1 MNIYVYYGMNIKGME
16 VVLLSVSTAENRV
29 VFLLADCKSVTLSG
43 QKINHL
49 QQFDIEHT

>member
-1 MNIYVYYGMNIKGME
+1 MNIYVHYDMNIKGME

-29 VFLLADCKSVTLSG
+29 VFLLADCKSVTLSC

-49 QQFDIEHT
+49 QLLDVEHS